1 MELNSDSILEL
12 KSAIK
17 QVVDNFTHD
26 EDFEVITDIHMHLD
40 EDSGIVTLYDDEDV
54 ELGRATVEEWVDV
67 DSSEMANVVV
77 PALHS
82 LLRRMS
88 EEKVFDNVGIS
99 RPFSFVLEDEDKETI
114 EELYLV
120 DDDTVIVS
128 PELLKGLDKE
138 LDEFLDDLLK

>member
-1 MELNSDSILEL
+1 MELNSDSVLEL

-17 QVVDNFTHD
+17 QAVDNFTHD

-54 ELGRATVEEWVDV
+54 ELARATVEEWVDV
-67 DSSEMANVVV
+67 DSSEIVGVVV

-82 LLRRMS
+82 LLHRMS
-88 EEKVFDNVGIS
+88 DEKAFENVGIS
-99 RPFSFVLEDEDKETI
+99 KPFSFVLEDEEKETI

-128 PELLKGLDKE
+128 SDLLKGLDKE
-138 LDEFLDDLLK
+138 LDDFLDDLLK